1 MSDAAASEA
10 VTGAAPKPLSQIL
23 AGLMRDPRSA
33 AGLVLVAL
41 AVVAAAAAPL
51 LAPYDPNA
59 PNFLAILAPPSAEHP
74 LGTDELGRDVLSR
87 VIYGARASLMV
98 GFLSVAGSLAVGTAV
113 GLAAGYLGRWVDAV
127 LMRVM
132 DVIFA
137 FPAILLALAITA
149 VLGPSLPNAILAIAV
164 VNLPVFARIARAQTL
179 VIRQMDFVEAR
190 RALGFGSANIML
202 RTILPN
208 VTAPLIVQGSLLF
221 AMAIIT
227 ESYLSFLGLGVQPP
241 TPTWGN
247 MLRNAI
253 GFMDQAPWLAW
264 MPGLAI
270 FLTVLGFNLLGDGLR
285 DRLDP
290 RG

>member
-1 MSDAAASEA
+1 MSDTAAI
-10 VTGAAPKPLSQIL
+10 GAAPKPLSQVL
-23 AGLMRDPRSA
+23 AGLMREPRSA

-41 AVVAAAAAPL
+41 AVAAAAAAPL
-51 LAPYDPNA
+51 IAPHDPNA
-59 PNFLAILAPPSAEHP
+59 PNFLAILAPPSAAHP

-87 VIYGARASLMV
+87 IIYGARASLMV
-98 GFLSVAGSLAVGTAV
+98 GFLSVVGSLAVGAAV

-179 VIRQMDFVEAR
+179 VIRQMEFVEAR

-264 MPGLAI
+264 VPGMAI